1 MGRPMGRKDSRRYD
15 NKSPS
20 ISHSSPPDVWCI
32 FRLRDRDRRT
42 EKPKKSCCDKATFV
56 CERELSQRHY
66 RQGKKRCC
74 HDKQDDF
81 SDDKGDIYTTA
92 GESSDMDDSSSDNS
106 YCSSSATMDQM
117 ELAEQLAMVQ
127 EMVQEMKTGFATA
140 MEELANIQFGD
151 QTLQQQMVTDRSEN
165 KQRTMELT
173 EAVQSLRT
181 DIENLSSQLK
191 DVSEAQRSLEVKVD
205 NVKSFDKE
213 AFLDELQNIGV
224 AADQARYQTQTSKR
238 GSDIQ
243 PKDVSPLVHPYLA
256 SLTQDKAEDSDCP
269 VVTALACKSLNLSQA
284 LHEKCLHLDLSASS
298 DDDETIRHAQNARL
312 ALLNT
317 DNSHLSEAK
326 AHFSKKIPPHE
337 KVLEEVQREKCAQEA
352 ISAERSYCSQLWT
365 LIDAVIRP
373 IRQEELM
380 TQRDLSTVF
389 PSYLPHLYEQHC
401 IMLRKMEERMVKWK
415 YTGLIGDVFVKFTDT
430 QEGEGLSVYKDYIND
445 FPTVISNINYWFTQ
459 SARFR
464 DIMGSS
470 SLATSSVIPLLL
482 APLQQIPKYSLLIK
496 NMIKH
501 TGPDHPDRYYLD
513 TALTRLKSFLG
524 MMNNDLEHAMQFMNV
539 NKVPID
545 RSRDY
550 GNSVRSR
557 SSGSSCEANQVS
569 SARDSGIHSN
579 GEDNLLRQPASP
591 NTTRRY
597 VLQVLR
603 DRREREAVESLN
615 EVRERPRLAIPVR
628 AHTLGYGSHPDL
640 TTHEL
645 TEFVAGGT
653 RDLPSYAPY
662 QSASKMYSSM
672 TKIQQTRDPPK
683 SPEKPPRKIK
693 IRRRPDSQKSSLSSN
708 SNYLRPL
715 TPHFPYNNT
724 HRQDDFNE
732 NDIPRSHSASRRL
745 RTNRPASSIDFT
757 GGESERRNRMMEQLS
772 FHPSERST
780 PRDQKSDG
788 RGRSEL
794 HLSLQRLMAE
804 RDRSDALEN
813 DRYDRGANQFQPLDV
828 SSVHSSEMKESYHQH
843 NHRRSSY
850 GQEVHQQEEDY
861 GIFGDDDE
869 EESYQQS
876 PRDIVASPNSRSLDT
891 EVIGGDMNYITADK
905 GLHLSRPEDAGPK
918 RMSGEQLAASLA
930 LSLGDQISTEEE
942 DSTSSHDHNHL
953 VPHGRQGSINISS
966 SQALSS
972 NEQLD
977 QTPRYTGKV
986 EISNGSQKQEPRKPA
1001 RGVNSVKLSP
1011 ILSSYDQG
1019 EVVGDSIIHDITDNS
1034 DDPRL
1039 SHPSGLSMD
1048 LQTQC
1053 NTLDRAR
1060 KYVVPAEKPSEDN
1073 MPKQQIPTKLRTSF
1087 SDINRNE
1094 LKVSSVDSNNVVK
1107 RTSLPVAQQS
1117 QRTSLSPSNA
1127 DGTHIPTIR
1136 GRRGS
1141 ASVERTPKKLPVVLG
1156 RLSQPNLEQMTAEAK
1171 FPSPPVSPT
1180 KMTAKDTKIPLY
1192 TPNRAKKERAPMSPR
1207 DPMSK
1212 SSEDISKL
1220 KKKPGTAFK
1229 QSIKNFFGRK
1239 SERLRKKAKYEFQ
1252 DTDTFTDLQV
1262 GQDDEVQIQVIRDAD
1277 EDDVEYSEE
1286 NIQIATNFFP
1296 ASSSYDTEQSFE
1308 YEESASSTV

>member
-1 MGRPMGRKDSRRYD
+1 MGRPSGRKDSDRYRY
-15 NKSPS
+15 KSQN
-20 ISHSSPPDVWCI
+20 SSQDVWFV
-32 FRLRDRDRRT
+32 FRLKGKDCHK
-42 EKPKKSCCDKATFV
+42 EKTRKSCCDKSTSV
-56 CERELSQRHY
+56 CEEELSPWRRH
-66 RQGKKRCC
+66 RLRRRKVPDQQE
-74 HDKQDDF
+74 DS
-81 SDDKGDIYTTA
+81 SDDGDDIYITA
-92 GESSDMDDSSSDNS
+92 KETSDMDDSTVEDSYHSDN
-106 YCSSSATMDQM
+106 SSATMDQM

-165 KQRTMELT
+165 KQRTTELT
-173 EAVQSLRT
+173 DAVASLKT
-181 DIENLSSQLK
+181 EIENLSSQLK
-191 DVSEAQRSLEVKVD
+191 DVSEAQRSLEAKVD
-205 NVKSFDKE
+205 SVKPFDKE
-213 AFLDELQNIGV
+213 AFLNELQNIGIV
-224 AADQARYQTQTSKR
+224 ADQARYQVQPRKR
-238 GSDIQ
+238 GSEVQ

-256 SLTQDKAEDSDCP
+256 SLSQDKAEDSDSQS
-269 VVTALACKSLNLSQA
+269 VTALACKSLNLSQA

-312 ALLNT
+312 ASLNM
-317 DNSHLSEAK
+317 DNSHLSDAK

-401 IMLRKMEERMVKWK
+401 IMLRKMEERMLKWK

-496 NMIKH
+496 NMIKY

-513 TALTRLKSFLG
+513 TALSRLKSFLG

-603 DRREREAVESLN
+603 DRREKETAESLN
-615 EVRERPRLAIPVR
+615 EVRERPRSALPVR

-640 TTHEL
+640 STHEL

-662 QSASKMYSSM
+662 QSSSKMYSSM

-715 TPHFPYNNT
+715 TPHFPYSNT
-724 HRQDDFNE
+724 HRHDDFNE
-732 NDIPRSHSASRRL
+732 NDIPRSHSANRRL

-757 GGESERRNRMMEQLS
+757 GGETERRNRMIEQLS
-772 FHPSERST
+772 FLPAERST
-780 PRDQKSDG
+780 PRDHKPDG
-788 RGRSEL
+788 RSRSEL

-813 DRYDRGANQFQPLDV
+813 DRYDRGANQFQALDV
-828 SSVHSSEMKESYHQH
+828 SSVHSSEMRENYHQH
-843 NHRRSSY
+843 NHRNY

-869 EESYQQS
+869 EESYQHS
-876 PRDIVASPNSRSLDT
+876 PRDIVTSPKSRSLEVDT
-891 EVIGGDMNYITADK
+891 IAGEMNYVSSDK
-905 GLHLSRPEDAGPK
+905 GLHSLRPGDSGHK
-918 RMSGEQLAASLA
+918 GMSGEQLAASLA

-942 DSTSSHDHNHL
+942 DSISSHDRNHP
-953 VPHGRQGSINISS
+953 VPHGRQGSMNISS
-966 SQALSS
+966 SQPVSS
-972 NEQLD
+972 NDD
-977 QTPRYTGKV
+977 QTPRAAIRG
-986 EISNGSQKQEPRKPA
+986 EISNGSMRQEPKKPA
-1001 RGVNSVKLSP
+1001 RGGNSVKLSP
-1011 ILSSYDQG
+1011 VLSSYDQG
-1019 EVVGDSIIHDITDNS
+1019 EVVGDSVIHDITDTS

-1039 SHPSGLSMD
+1039 SHPSGLSID
-1048 LQTQC
+1048 LQTESINHN

-1060 KYVVPAEKPSEDN
+1060 KYVVPAEKPSEDS

-1087 SDINRNE
+1087 SDINKNE
-1094 LKVSSVDSNNVVK
+1094 LKVSSVDSNNVGK

-1117 QRTSLSPSNA
+1117 QRTSLSPSNT
-1127 DGTHIPTIR
+1127 DGSHIPTIR

-1141 ASVERTPKKLPVVLG
+1141 ASVERAPKKLPVVMG
-1156 RLSQPNLEQMTAEAK
+1156 RLSQPNLEQMTAGTK

-1212 SSEDISKL
+1212 SNEDISKF
-1220 KKKPGTAFK
+1220 KKKTAFK

-1239 SERLRKKAKYEFQ
+1239 RPAAEDPSNIEFEEG
-1252 DTDTFTDLQV
+1252 QV
-1262 GQDDEVQIQVIRDAD
+1262 
-1277 EDDVEYSEE
+1277 
-1286 NIQIATNFFP
+1286 
-1296 ASSSYDTEQSFE
+1296 
-1308 YEESASSTV
+1308 

>member
-1 MGRPMGRKDSRRYD
+1 MGRSAGRKDSRKHD
-15 NKSPS
+15 HKSPGA
-20 ISHSSPPDVWCI
+20 SSSPDVWCI
-32 FRLRDRDRRT
+32 FRVRGGARLSDTQRI
-42 EKPKKSCCDKATFV
+42 SCCDKATGV
-56 CERELSQRHY
+56 CEGDLPKRRCWQRG
-66 RQGKKRCC
+66 RRCC
-74 HDKQDDF
+74 EDNEF
-81 SDDKGDIYTTA
+81 SDDKEDIYTTA
-92 GESSDMDDSSSDNS
+92 GESSDMDDSSAENS
-106 YCSSSATMDQM
+106 YCSYTNSATMDQM
-117 ELAEQLAMVQ
+117 ELEEQLALVQ

-165 KQRTMELT
+165 RQRTVELT
-173 EAVQSLRT
+173 DAVQSLKVE
-181 DIENLSSQLK
+181 IENLSGQLK
-191 DVSEAQRSLEVKVD
+191 EVSEAQRSLEVKVD

-213 AFLDELQNIGV
+213 AFLDELQNLGV
-224 AADQARYQTQTSKR
+224 VNDQARYQVPTSTR
-238 GSDIQ
+238 SSEVQ

-256 SLTQDKAEDSDCP
+256 SLAQDKGDDSDAQS
-269 VVTALACKSLNLSQA
+269 VTALACKSLNLSQA

-312 ALLNT
+312 ALLNPDT
-317 DNSHLSEAK
+317 IHLSEAK

-352 ISAERSYCSQLWT
+352 INAERSYCSQLWT

-373 IRQEELM
+373 LRQEELM
-380 TQRDLSTVF
+380 AQRDLNTVF

-401 IMLRKMEERMVKWK
+401 IMLRKMEERMLKWK
-415 YTGLIGDVFVKFTDT
+415 YTGLIGDVFVKFTDA

-445 FPTVISNINYWFTQ
+445 FPTVISNMNYWFTQ

-496 NMIKH
+496 NMLKH
-501 TGPDHPDRYYLD
+501 TEPDHPDRYYLD

-539 NKVPID
+539 NKDPID

-550 GNSVRSR
+550 GNSIRSR

-579 GEDNLLRQPASP
+579 GEDTLLRQPASP

-615 EVRERPRLAIPVR
+615 EIRERPRSAIPVR
-628 AHTLGYGSHPDL
+628 SHVLGYGSHPDL
-640 TTHEL
+640 TTREL
-645 TEFVAGGT
+645 TEFVSGGT

-693 IRRRPDSQKSSLSSN
+693 IRRRPDSQKSSMSSN

-715 TPHFPYNNT
+715 TPHLPFNST
-724 HRQDDFNE
+724 SRQDVYNE
-732 NDIPRSHSASRRL
+732 NDIPRSHSANRRL
-745 RTNRPASSIDFT
+745 RSNRPASSIDFT
-757 GGESERRNRMMEQLS
+757 GGDSERRNKMIEQIS
-772 FHPSERST
+772 FHPPVLST
-780 PRDQKSDG
+780 PRDHASDG
-788 RGRSEL
+788 RSHSEL

-813 DRYDRGANQFQPLDV
+813 DRYDRPVNHFQPLDV
-828 SSVHSSEMKESYHQH
+828 SSVHSSEVRESYPQH
-843 NHRRSSY
+843 NQRSSNY
-850 GQEVHQQEEDY
+850 GQEMHQQQEDY

-869 EESYQQS
+869 EESYQHS
-876 PRDIVASPNSRSLDT
+876 PRDIVTSQRSRPRDT
-891 EVIGGDMNYITADK
+891 EVLGSDRNFVSADS
-905 GLHLSRPEDAGPK
+905 GLHLSRSGNVGPK
-918 RMSGEQLAASLA
+918 VMSGEQLAASLA

-942 DSTSSHDHNHL
+942 DSTSSHDHAHL
-953 VPHGRQGSINISS
+953 NSHGQQGSMHLLS
-966 SQALSS
+966 SQAVSS

-977 QTPRYTGKV
+977 HTPRATERV
-986 EISNGSQKQEPRKPA
+986 ESSNGSHKLEPRKPA
-1001 RGVNSVKLSP
+1001 RGVNSVKRSSVQ
-1011 ILSSYDQG
+1011 SSYDKG
-1019 EVVGDSIIHDITDNS
+1019 EVVGDSVIHVINDSSDN
-1034 DDPRL
+1034 PRL
-1039 SHPSGLSMD
+1039 SHPSGIPID
-1048 LQTQC
+1048 LKTDNNINQSNI
-1053 NTLDRAR
+1053 NTLERAR
-1060 KYVVPAEKPSEDN
+1060 KYVVPAEKPSEDT
-1073 MPKQQIPTKLRTSF
+1073 MPRQQIPTKLRTSF

-1094 LKVSSVDSNNVVK
+1094 LKVSSVDSNNVIK
-1107 RTSLPVAQQS
+1107 RTALPVAQQS
-1117 QRTSLSPSNA
+1117 QRTGLSPSNA

-1141 ASVERTPKKLPVVLG
+1141 ASVERTPKKLPVVMG
-1156 RLSQPNLEQMTAEAK
+1156 RLSQPNLEQMTAGAK

-1192 TPNRAKKERAPMSPR
+1192 TPNRAKKDRAPMSPR

-1212 SSEDISKL
+1212 SNEDISKL
-1220 KKKPGTAFK
+1220 KKKTGGTAFK

-1239 SERLRKKAKYEFQ
+1239 RPAAGFE
-1252 DTDTFTDLQV
+1252 DTSNVELEEGQV
-1262 GQDDEVQIQVIRDAD
+1262 
-1277 EDDVEYSEE
+1277 
-1286 NIQIATNFFP
+1286 
-1296 ASSSYDTEQSFE
+1296 
-1308 YEESASSTV
+1308 

>member
-1 MGRPMGRKDSRRYD
+1 MGRSAGRKDSRRHD
-15 NKSPS
+15 HKSPGA
-20 ISHSSPPDVWCI
+20 SHFSSQDVWCV
-32 FRLRDRDRRT
+32 FRLRGGDRHSDKQRR
-42 EKPKKSCCDKATFV
+42 SCCDKATGV
-56 CERELSQRHY
+56 CEKDLSPRRCRQR
-66 RQGKKRCC
+66 KRK
-74 HDKQDDF
+74 HIEDKLGEF
-81 SDDKGDIYTTA
+81 SDDKEDIYITA
-92 GESSDMDDSSSDNS
+92 GELSDMDDSSEDNS
-106 YCSSSATMDQM
+106 YTSYTSDATMDQM
-117 ELAEQLAMVQ
+117 ELAEQLALVQ

-165 KQRTMELT
+165 KQRTVELT
-173 EAVQSLRT
+173 EAVQSLKT
-181 DIENLSSQLK
+181 EIENLSGQLK
-191 DVSEAQRSLEVKVD
+191 GVSEAQRSLEAKVD
-205 NVKSFDKE
+205 NVKPFDKE
-213 AFLDELQNIGV
+213 AFLEELQNMGIV
-224 AADQARYQTQTSKR
+224 TDQARYQVQTDKR
-238 GSDIQ
+238 GSDLQ

-256 SLTQDKAEDSDCP
+256 SLTQDKGEDSDAQS
-269 VVTALACKSLNLSQA
+269 VTALACKSLNLSQA

-298 DDDETIRHAQNARL
+298 DDDDTIRHAQNARL
-312 ALLNT
+312 GLLT
-317 DNSHLSEAK
+317 ADNGL
-326 AHFSKKIPPHE
+326 
-337 KVLEEVQREKCAQEA
+337 QREKCAQEA

-401 IMLRKMEERMVKWK
+401 IMLRKMEERMLKWK
-415 YTGLIGDVFVKFTDT
+415 YTGLIGDVFVKFTDA

-459 SARFR
+459 STRFR

-496 NMIKH
+496 NMLKH

-539 NKVPID
+539 NKVPMD

-550 GNSVRSR
+550 GNSIRSR

-603 DRREREAVESLN
+603 DRREREAADSLN
-615 EVRERPRLAIPVR
+615 EIRERPRSAIPVR

-645 TEFVAGGT
+645 TEFVGGGT

-662 QSASKMYSSM
+662 QSANKMYSSM

-693 IRRRPDSQKSSLSSN
+693 IRRRPDSQKSSVSSN

-715 TPHFPYNNT
+715 TPHLPYNST
-724 HRQDDFNE
+724 PRQDTFNE
-732 NDIPRSHSASRRL
+732 TDIPRSHAASRRL

-757 GGESERRNRMMEQLS
+757 GGESERRNRMMEQVS
-772 FHPSERST
+772 FHPPQLST
-780 PRDQKSDG
+780 PREHKSDG
-788 RGRSEL
+788 KSRSEL

-813 DRYDRGANQFQPLDV
+813 DRYDRSSNHFQPLDV
-828 SSVHSSEMKESYHQH
+828 SSVHSSEARESYHQH
-843 NHRRSSY
+843 NHRNANY
-850 GQEVHQQEEDY
+850 GQEVQQQEEDY

-876 PRDIVASPNSRSLDT
+876 PRDIVTSQKSRSLDT
-891 EVIGGDMNYITADK
+891 NAMRNDMNFVSTDS
-905 GLHLSRPEDAGPK
+905 GLHLSRQRDVAPK
-918 RMSGEQLAASLA
+918 GMSGEQLAASLA

-942 DSTSSHDHNHL
+942 DSNSSHDHVHL
-953 VPHGRQGSINISS
+953 VPHGRQGSVNMLSNSEVSS
-966 SQALSS
+966 K
-972 NEQLD
+972 EQLD
-977 QTPRYTGKV
+977 ETPRAAERV
-986 EISNGSQKQEPRKPA
+986 DMSNRSQRLEPRKPA
-1001 RGVNSVKLSP
+1001 RGVNSVKLGQV
-1011 ILSSYDQG
+1011 LNSYEQG
-1019 EVVGDSIIHDITDNS
+1019 ELVGDSVIHVINDNS
-1034 DDPRL
+1034 DDPRH
-1039 SHPSGLSMD
+1039 SHPSGLPID
-1048 LQTQC
+1048 LQTDSINTSSS

-1060 KYVVPAEKPSEDN
+1060 KYVVPAEKPSEDDI
-1073 MPKQQIPTKLRTSF
+1073 PKQQIPTKLRTSF

-1094 LKVSSVDSNNVVK
+1094 LKVSSVDSNNAVK

-1117 QRTSLSPSNA
+1117 QRNSLSPNNA
-1127 DGTHIPTIR
+1127 ENTHIPTIR

-1141 ASVERTPKKLPVVLG
+1141 ASVERAPKKLPVVLG
-1156 RLSQPNLEQMTAEAK
+1156 RLSQPNLEQMTAGTK

-1192 TPNRAKKERAPMSPR
+1192 TPNRVKKDRAPMSPR

-1239 SERLRKKAKYEFQ
+1239 RKKAKYEFQ
-1252 DTDTFTDLQV
+1252 DIDNFTDINTC
-1262 GQDDEVQIQVIRDAD
+1262 QDDEVQIQVIRDAD
-1277 EDDVEYSEE
+1277 EDDAEYSEE

-1296 ASSSYDTEQSFE
+1296 ATSSSHDPDHSYDF
-1308 YEESASSTV
+1308 EESTSSTV